1 LQNKFKDLKIEGQNF
16 IKNLVFIAKITL
28 VLKIKSLFLQKILFM
43 IQSMT
48 GFGKAEVDFPKK
60 KITIEIK
67 SLNSKQLD
75 VNTRIPTA
83 YREKD
88 VEIRNILSQ
97 GVERGKVDFIITL
110 DTIDKSVSNAIN
122 QTVVTNYYEEIKD
135 LSRKLNI
142 ALPSEWFS
150 VILRLPEAI
159 KTEITE
165 LDEKEWQAVRQAIYK
180 AIKSLNEFRK
190 QEGLMLENVF
200 IAKIDNIDRLL
211 KEIDQYETERVE
223 KIKSR
228 ITENLAIV
236 DSGSYDE
243 NRFEQELIYY
253 IERLDINEE
262 KTRLSNHLKYFVET
276 LRSEKSQGRKLGFI
290 VQEIGREINT
300 LGSKSN
306 HALMQRIVV
315 QMKDE
320 LEQIKEQI
328 FNVL

>member
-1 LQNKFKDLKIEGQNF
+1 
-16 IKNLVFIAKITL
+16 
-28 VLKIKSLFLQKILFM
+28 
-43 IQSMT
+43 MT
-48 GFGKAEVDFPKK
+48 GFGKAEVDFPGK

-75 VNTRIPTA
+75 INTRIPAA

-88 VEIRNILSQ
+88 VEIRSKISQ
-97 GVERGKVDFIITL
+97 GIERGKVDFIITL
-110 DTIDKSVSNAIN
+110 DAIDKSVSSAIN
-122 QTVVTNYYEEIKD
+122 QTVVKNYYEEIRD
-135 LSRKLNI
+135 LSENLNI

-165 LDEKEWQAVRQAIYK
+165 LDEKEWEAVSKGVEK
-180 AIKSLNEFRK
+180 AMNSLSKFRE

-200 IAKIDNIDRLL
+200 IVKIENINRLL

-228 ITENLAIV
+228 ILENLAKV

-253 IERLDINEE
+253 LERLDINEE
-262 KTRLSNHLKYFVET
+262 KSRLSNHLKYFVET
-276 LRSEKSQGRKLGFI
+276 LRNEKSQGRKLGFI
-290 VQEIGREINT
+290 VQEMGREINT

-306 HALMQRIVV
+306 HALMQKIVV

-320 LEQIKEQI
+320 LEQMKEQI

>member
-1 LQNKFKDLKIEGQNF
+1 
-16 IKNLVFIAKITL
+16 
-28 VLKIKSLFLQKILFM
+28 M

-48 GFGKAEVDFPKK
+48 GFGKAEVDFPGRR
-60 KITIEIK
+60 IAIEIK

-88 VEIRNILSQ
+88 VEIRNMLSQ

-110 DTIDKSVSNAIN
+110 DAMDKSFSSAIN
-122 QTVVTNYYEEIKD
+122 QTVVKNYYEEIKD
-135 LSRKLNI
+135 LSGKLNI
-142 ALPSEWFS
+142 ALPSDWFS
-150 VILRLPEAI
+150 IILRLPDAI
-159 KTEITE
+159 KPEITE
-165 LDEKEWQAVRQAIYK
+165 LDEKEWEAVKQAIEK
-180 AIKSLNEFRK
+180 AIHSLNDFRK
-190 QEGLMLENVF
+190 QEGLMLETVF
-200 IAKIDNIDRLL
+200 IDKIEKIERLL
-211 KEIDQYETERVE
+211 KEIDLYETERVE
-223 KIKSR
+223 KVKFR
-228 ITENLAIV
+228 IQDNLIQME
-236 DSGSYDE
+236 SGSYDE

-253 IERLDINEE
+253 IERLDISEE
-262 KTRLSNHLKYFVET
+262 KSRLNNHLKYFVET
-276 LRSEKSQGRKLGFI
+276 LKSEKSQGRKLGFI

-306 HALMQRIVV
+306 HALMQKLVV

>member
-1 LQNKFKDLKIEGQNF
+1 
-16 IKNLVFIAKITL
+16 
-28 VLKIKSLFLQKILFM
+28 M

-48 GFGKAEVDFPKK
+48 GFGKAEIDLPGK

-75 VNTRIPTA
+75 VNTRIPAA
-83 YREKD
+83 YREKEI
-88 VEIRNILSQ
+88 EIRNMLAQ
-97 GVERGKVDFIITL
+97 EVERGKVEFIITL
-110 DTIDKSVSNAIN
+110 DAIGKSVSSAIN
-122 QTVVTNYYEEIKD
+122 QTVVKNYYEEIKG
-135 LSRKLNI
+135 LSENLNI
-142 ALPSEWFS
+142 ALPTEWFS
-150 VILRLPEAI
+150 IILRLPEAI
-159 KTEITE
+159 KTEVTE
-165 LDEKEWQAVRQAIYK
+165 LDEKEWVAVQQAIKK
-180 AIKSLNEFRK
+180 ALKSLNAFRK

-200 IAKIDNIDRLL
+200 IDKIDKIEQLL
-211 KEIDQYETERVE
+211 KEIDLYETERVE
-223 KIKSR
+223 KVKNR
-228 ITENLAIV
+228 IQEGLAKT
-236 DSGSYDE
+236 DFGSYDE

-262 KTRLSNHLKYFVET
+262 KSRLSNHLKYFVET

-290 VQEIGREINT
+290 SQEIGREINT

-306 HALMQRIVV
+306 HALIQKLVV

>member
-1 LQNKFKDLKIEGQNF
+1 
-16 IKNLVFIAKITL
+16 
-28 VLKIKSLFLQKILFM
+28 M

-48 GFGKAEVDFPKK
+48 GFGKAEADFPGK

-88 VEIRNILSQ
+88 IEIRNILAQ

-110 DTIDKSVSNAIN
+110 DAIDKSVSSTIN
-122 QTVVTNYYEEIKD
+122 QTVVKNYCEEIKD
-135 LSRKLNI
+135 LSGKMNI

-150 VILRLPEAI
+150 IILRLPEAI
-159 KTEITE
+159 KTEATE
-165 LDEKEWQAVRQAIYK
+165 LDEKEWEAVKRAIEK
-180 AIKSLNEFRK
+180 AMNSLCEFRK

-200 IAKIDNIDRLL
+200 IKKIDKIEQLL
-211 KEIDQYETERVE
+211 KEIEQYEPERVQ
-223 KIKSR
+223 KIKFR
-228 ITENLAIV
+228 IQEGLAKV
-236 DSGSYDE
+236 DSSTYDG

-253 IERLDINEE
+253 IERMDISEE
-262 KTRLSNHLKYFVET
+262 KSRLSNHLKYFVET

-306 HALMQRIVV
+306 HALMQKIVV
-315 QMKDE
+315 EMKDE

>member
-1 LQNKFKDLKIEGQNF
+1 
-16 IKNLVFIAKITL
+16 
-28 VLKIKSLFLQKILFM
+28 M

-48 GFGKAEVDFPKK
+48 GFGKAEVDFPGK

-75 VNTRIPTA
+75 VSTRIPIA

-97 GVERGKVDFIITL
+97 GVERGKVDLIITL
-110 DTIDKSVSNAIN
+110 DAIDKSVSSAIN
-122 QTVVTNYYEEIKD
+122 QTVVKNYYEEIKG
-135 LSRKLNI
+135 LSETLNI
-142 ALPSEWFS
+142 TLPVEWFPI
-150 VILRLPEAI
+150 ILRLPEVI

-165 LDEKEWQAVRQAIYK
+165 LDEKEWAAVRQAIGK
-180 AIKSLNEFRK
+180 AIASLNEFRK
-190 QEGLMLENVF
+190 QEGVMLENIF
-200 IAKIDNIDRLL
+200 IAKIENIGNLL
-211 KEIDQYETERVE
+211 KEIDIYEAERVE
-223 KIKSR
+223 KVKGR
-228 ITENLAIV
+228 IRENLAKL

-253 IERLDINEE
+253 VERMDINEE
-262 KTRLSNHLKYFVET
+262 KSRLSNHLKYFVET
-276 LRSEKSQGRKLGFI
+276 LKSEKSQGRKLGFI

-306 HALMQRIVV
+306 HALMQKIVV

>member
-1 LQNKFKDLKIEGQNF
+1 M
-16 IKNLVFIAKITL
+16 
-28 VLKIKSLFLQKILFM
+28 QKILFM

-48 GFGKAEVDFPKK
+48 GFGKSEVDFPGK

-75 VNTRIPTA
+75 VNTRIPAA

-88 VEIRNILSQ
+88 VEIRNMLSQ
-97 GVERGKVDFIITL
+97 GIERGKVDFIITL
-110 DTIDKSVSNAIN
+110 DAIDKSVSSAIN
-122 QTVVTNYYEEIKD
+122 QTVVKNYYEEIRD
-135 LSRKLNI
+135 LSEKLNI

-159 KTEITE
+159 KTDVAE
-165 LDEKEWQAVRQAIYK
+165 LDEKEWEAVRRGVEK
-180 AIKSLNEFRK
+180 AMGSLNKFRK

-200 IAKIDNIDRLL
+200 IVKIDNIERLL
-211 KEIDQYETERVE
+211 KEIDRYETERVD

-228 ITENLAIV
+228 ILENLAKV
-236 DSGSYDE
+236 DSVTYDE

-262 KTRLSNHLKYFVET
+262 KSRLSNHLKYFVET

-290 VQEIGREINT
+290 VQEMGREINT

-306 HALMQRIVV
+306 HALMQKIVV

>member
-1 LQNKFKDLKIEGQNF
+1 
-16 IKNLVFIAKITL
+16 
-28 VLKIKSLFLQKILFM
+28 
-43 IQSMT
+43 MT
-48 GFGKAEVDFPKK
+48 GFGKADVDFPKK
-60 KITIEIK
+60 KITVEIK

-75 VNTRIPTA
+75 VNTRIPAA

-88 VEIRNILSQ
+88 IEIRNILSQ

-110 DTIDKSVSNAIN
+110 DAIDKSVSSAIN
-122 QTVVTNYYEEIKD
+122 QTVVKNYYEEIKD
-135 LSRKLNI
+135 LSEKLNI
-142 ALPSEWFS
+142 ASPSEWFS

-165 LDEKEWQAVRQAIYK
+165 LDEKEWQAVKQAIYK
-180 AIKSLNEFRK
+180 AIHSLNEFRK
-190 QEGLMLENVF
+190 QEGAMLENVF

-228 ITENLAIV
+228 ITENLAVV

>member
-1 LQNKFKDLKIEGQNF
+1 
-16 IKNLVFIAKITL
+16 
-28 VLKIKSLFLQKILFM
+28 M

-48 GFGKAEVDFPKK
+48 GFGKAEVDFPGKK
-60 KITIEIK
+60 VTIEIK

-75 VNTRIPTA
+75 VSTRIPSI

-88 VEIRNILSQ
+88 VEIRNMISH

-110 DTIDKSVSNAIN
+110 DAMDKSGSSAIN
-122 QTVVTNYYEEIKD
+122 QAVVKNYYEEIKD
-135 LSRKLNI
+135 LSEKLNI
-142 ALPSEWFS
+142 ALPSDWFS
-150 VILRLPEAI
+150 IILRLPEAI

-165 LDEKEWQAVRQAIYK
+165 LDEKEWEAVKQAIEK
-180 AIKSLNEFRK
+180 AIYSLNEFRK
-190 QEGLMLENVF
+190 QEGLMLETVF
-200 IAKIDNIDRLL
+200 IDKIGKIERHL
-211 KEIDQYETERVE
+211 KEVDLYETERVE
-223 KIKSR
+223 KIKFR
-228 ITENLAIV
+228 IHDGLTNS

-262 KTRLSNHLKYFVET
+262 KSRLSNHLKYFVET
-276 LRSEKSQGRKLGFI
+276 LKSEKSQGRKLGFI
-290 VQEIGREINT
+290 VQEMGREINT

-306 HALMQRIVV
+306 HAIMQKLVV

>member
-1 LQNKFKDLKIEGQNF
+1 
-16 IKNLVFIAKITL
+16 
-28 VLKIKSLFLQKILFM
+28 M

-48 GFGKAEVDFPKK
+48 GFGKAEADFPGK
-60 KITIEIK
+60 KIIIEIK

-75 VNTRIPTA
+75 VNTRIPAT

-88 VEIRNILSQ
+88 IEIRNILSQ
-97 GVERGKVDFIITL
+97 GLERGKVDFIITL
-110 DTIDKSVSNAIN
+110 DAIDKSVLSAIN
-122 QTVVTNYYEEIKD
+122 HNVVKSYYEEIKD
-135 LSRKLNI
+135 LSEKLNI

-150 VILRLPEAI
+150 IILRLPEAI

-165 LDEKEWQAVRQAIYK
+165 LDEKEWEAVKEAIEK
-180 AIKSLNEFRK
+180 AVNSVNQFRE
-190 QEGLMLENVF
+190 QEGLMLEKVF
-200 IAKIDNIDRLL
+200 VEKVENIGRLL
-211 KEIDQYETERVE
+211 KDIGLYEEERIE

-228 ITENLAIV
+228 IHENLV
-236 DSGSYDE
+236 NLESGSYDE

-262 KTRLSNHLKYFVET
+262 KSRLNNHLKYFIET
-276 LRSEKSQGRKLGFI
+276 LKSEKSQGRKLGFI
-290 VQEIGREINT
+290 VQEMGREINT

-306 HALMQRIVV
+306 HALMQKLVV

-320 LEQIKEQI
+320 LEQMKEQI

>member
-1 LQNKFKDLKIEGQNF
+1 LI
-16 IKNLVFIAKITL
+16 FIAKITL

-48 GFGKAEVDFPKK
+48 GFGKAEVDFPRK
-60 KITIEIK
+60 KIAIEIK

-110 DTIDKSVSNAIN
+110 DAIDKSISNAIN
-122 QTVVTNYYEEIKD
+122 QAVVKNYYEEIKD
-135 LSRKLNI
+135 LSEKLNI
-142 ALPSEWFS
+142 ALPSEWFP

-165 LDEKEWQAVRQAIYK
+165 LDEKEWQAVKQAIYK

-190 QEGLMLENVF
+190 QEGIMLENVF

-228 ITENLAIV
+228 ITENLAMV

-290 VQEIGREINT
+290 VQEMGREINT